1 LTGPFPGGRPRA
13 GGPDWVR
20 DAVFYQIF
28 PDRFASS
35 VRVPKPGAL
44 ERWDAPP
51 TQAGFKGGDLLG
63 IAEHLDDLV
72 ELGITALYL
81 NPIFASASNHRYHT
95 YDYELVDPLLGGDAA
110 LRTLLDESHA
120 RGVRV
125 ILDGVFNHASRGFW
139 PFHHVLENGAA
150 SPYRDWFRLDSDVLA
165 GSRGLDAYPDRHAFE
180 AIERLQGGHGTPS
193 SGSDPTGAGAAQGP
207 ATAGPA
213 TAGGSGSPSQWIL
226 GYQAWW
232 DLPALPKL
240 NHSNP
245 AVREYVYGVAER
257 WTRFGI
263 DGWRLDVPEEIDE
276 PGFWE
281 EFRRRVL
288 AVNPEAYL
296 VGEVWNPA
304 PEWLAG
310 DRFHAVMNYPLT
322 ESILSFVGR
331 DRLDRELVGKTHEYR
346 RHVRPIG
353 GLEFGRQLAEVMAT
367 YSPEVASLQLNMLGS
382 HDTPRFI
389 SLAGGDAGAL
399 RLATLIQMTLPGAPC
414 IYYGD
419 EVGLEGREDPDCR
432 RAYPWDPARQD
443 RGLRDFIAGL
453 VSVRRDNP
461 VLRRGRFELLAAEG
475 SAVAYGMFAA
485 DGASYRSVVV
495 AVNAG
500 EVPARLVIEHPDLA
514 GHLVEQVSWPGR
526 GWATTFASRLI
537 DGGPL
542 VVEVEAR
549 EGVAIGTVSIP

>member
-1 LTGPFPGGRPRA
+1 MIGPVRGIRPA
-13 GGPDWVR
+13 ADGPDWVR
-20 DAVFYQIF
+20 DAVFYQVF

-35 VRVPKPGAL
+35 VRVPKPGTL
-44 ERWDAPP
+44 EVWDAPP

-72 ELGITALYL
+72 QLGISALYL
-81 NPIFASASNHRYHT
+81 NPVFASASNHRYHT

-110 LRTLLDESHA
+110 LRTLLDEAHA

-150 SPYRDWFRLDSDVLA
+150 SPYRDWFRLDSEVLA
-165 GSRGLDAYPDRHAFE
+165 GGRGLDAYPGRDATE
-180 AIERLQGGHGTPS
+180 AIERLKSGH
-193 SGSDPTGAGAAQGP
+193 DPAGAG
-207 ATAGPA
+207 
-213 TAGGSGSPSQWIL
+213 GGSGTPSQWIL

-245 AVREYVYGVAER
+245 AVREYIYGVAER

-296 VGEVWNPA
+296 VAEIWSPA

-310 DRFHAVMNYPLT
+310 DRFHAVMNYPLA
-322 ESILSFVGR
+322 ESILSFVGGA
-331 DRLDRELVGKTHEYR
+331 RLDRELVAKTHEYG
-346 RHVRPIG
+346 RHVWAIDGP
-353 GLEFGRQLAEVMAT
+353 EFGRQLAEVMAT
-367 YSPEVASLQLNMLGS
+367 YPPDVASLQLNLLDS

-389 SLAGGDAGAL
+389 SLAGGDATAL

-432 RAYPWDPARQD
+432 RAYPWDPAGQD

-453 VSVRRDNP
+453 ISLRRANA
-461 VLRRGRFELLAAEG
+461 VLRRGRFELLVAEG
-475 SAVAYGMFAA
+475 PAVAYGMFGAEGAA
-485 DGASYRSVVV
+485 ERSIVV

-500 EVPARLVIEHPDLA
+500 EGPARLSIEHPGLA
-514 GHLVEQVSWPGR
+514 GRLAEQVSWPGR
-526 GWATTFASRLI
+526 EWGTTFASRLLER
-537 DGGPL
+537 GSL
-542 VVEVEAR
+542 VVELEAR
-549 EGVAIGTVSIP
+549 EGVAIQAVSIL